1 MSASLADRAGQ
12 FTFERFS
19 TAIFFLALMLAA
31 CLMPAQTDTWWQLRT
46 GEEMWRSHQVML
58 RDEFSHTVAG
68 GYWPNHEWL
77 AQIVFYA
84 AYRAGGLPL
93 LTALCAAAVTLTWAI
108 IASLTPGPRFTRLV
122 LLGAGVVM
130 SGPAWSLRPQV
141 FSLALVALTLWI
153 LVRRRWL
160 WSLPALFLVWA
171 NLHGAVALGGVI
183 MAAAIVAAL
192 VNREQIRTLAP
203 IAVACLFATA
213 ATPLGFTL
221 WSEVPSSLARLHSY
235 GVLEW
240 QPPGLA
246 IMDAPFWLAAL
257 AAIVLV
263 FINRA
268 SLLTS
273 WSTVLLGACAL
284 MFLILSIKT
293 RRNIPTFVLC
303 TVPLIGTLL
312 NQERRQAVAARV
324 ERPMLNAIAFAAMA
338 VIGVLFVGQ
347 AWRQPLPRLG
357 WTPMP
362 ADLRRAVTNCPG
374 RLYNRYDDGGYLIWF
389 ARDKKVFMDSRQDPY
404 SEDIVHGHIQL
415 ETSGDYRELFERYDI
430 GCALTVPGSPLAT
443 RLERDGWPRE
453 SGAGSW
459 VVFTRPMAPV
469 QSVPERLAAVP
480 SPNWGHS
487 PLR

>member
-1 MSASLADRAGQ
+1 MSASLADRASQ

-19 TAIFFLALMLAA
+19 TAFFFLALMLAA

-84 AYRAGGLPL
+84 AYTVGGLPL

-183 MAAAIVAAL
+183 MAAAMVAALL
-192 VNREQIRTLAP
+192 VNREQLRTMAP

-246 IMDAPFWLAAL
+246 ITDAPFWLAAL
-257 AAIVLV
+257 AAIVLL

-312 NQERRQAVAARV
+312 HQERRQAVAARV
-324 ERPMLNAIAFAAMA
+324 ERPMLNAIAFATMA
-338 VIGVLFVGQ
+338 AIGVLFVGQ

-357 WTPMP
+357 WTPVP
-362 ADLRRAVTNCPG
+362 EDLRRAVTNCPG

-415 ETSGDYRELFERYDI
+415 ETSGDYKEIFGRYDI

-443 RLERDGWPRE
+443 RLERDRWPRE

-459 VVFTRPMAPV
+459 VVFTRPLA
-469 QSVPERLAAVP
+469 SVP
-480 SPNWGHS
+480 
-487 PLR
+487 

>member
-1 MSASLADRAGQ
+1 MSASLADRASLL
-12 FTFERFS
+12 TFERFS

-46 GEEMWRSHQVML
+46 GEEMWRSHHVML

-84 AYRAGGLPL
+84 VYRVGGLPL

-108 IASLTPGPRFTRLV
+108 IASLTPGPRFTRLA

-130 SGPAWSLRPQV
+130 SSPAWSLRPQV

-160 WSLPALFLVWA
+160 WSLPPLFLVWA

-183 MAAAIVAAL
+183 MTAAIVATLL
-192 VNREQIRTLAP
+192 VNRKLLRTLVP
-203 IAVACLFATA
+203 IAAACLFATA

-221 WSEVPSSLARLHSY
+221 WTEVPSSLARLHSY

-240 QPPGLA
+240 QAPGLA
-246 IMDAPFWLAAL
+246 IADAPFWIAAL
-257 AAIVLV
+257 AAIVLL

-268 SLLTS
+268 RLLTS
-273 WSTVLLGACAL
+273 WSTALPGVCAL
-284 MFLILSIKT
+284 MFLVLSIKT

-312 NQERRQAVAARV
+312 NQERRQTVSARV
-324 ERPMLNAIAFAAMA
+324 ERPILNAIALATMA
-338 VIGVLFVGQ
+338 VISALFIGH
-347 AWRQPLPRLG
+347 AWNQPIPRLG
-357 WTPMP
+357 WTPVSE
-362 ADLRRAVTNCPG
+362 DLRRAVTDCPG

-404 SEDIVHGHIQL
+404 PEDIVHGHIQL
-415 ETSGDYRELFERYDI
+415 ENSGDYKEFFARYDI
-430 GCALTVPGSPLAT
+430 GCALTVSGSPLAT
-443 RLERDGWPRE
+443 HLERDGWLRQ
-453 SGAGSW
+453 SGAGAW
-459 VVFTRPMAPV
+459 AVFTRPVAA
-469 QSVPERLAAVP
+469 RLLAVTAGRTG
-480 SPNWGHS
+480 SE
-487 PLR
+487 

>member
-1 MSASLADRAGQ
+1 MSASLAARASQ
-12 FTFERFS
+12 LTFERFS
-19 TAIFFLALMLAA
+19 TAVFFLALMLAA

-84 AYRAGGLPL
+84 AYKIGGLPL
-93 LTALCAAAVTLTWAI
+93 LTALCAAAVTLAWALV
-108 IASLTPGPRFTRLV
+108 ANLTPGPRFTRLV

-130 SGPAWSLRPQV
+130 SSPGWSLRPQV
-141 FSLALVALTLWI
+141 FSMTLVALTLWI

-160 WSLPALFLVWA
+160 WSLPPLFLVWA
-171 NLHGAVALGGVI
+171 NLHGAVAVGGVMMI
-183 MAAAIVAAL
+183 AAIVATLL
-192 VNREQIRTLAP
+192 VNREQLRTMVP
-203 IAVACLFATA
+203 VAVACLFATA

-221 WSEVPSSLARLHSY
+221 WSEVPSSLARLQSY

-246 IMDAPFWLAAL
+246 IADAPFWIAAL
-257 AAIVLV
+257 AVVVLLY
-263 FINRA
+263 INRA
-268 SLLTS
+268 RLLTS
-273 WSTVLLGACAL
+273 WSTALPAACAL

-303 TVPLIGTLL
+303 AVPLIGTLL
-312 NQERRQAVAARV
+312 NQQRRHTLAARV
-324 ERPMLNAIAFAAMA
+324 ERPVLNAVVFAMMA
-338 VIGVLFVGQ
+338 VIGALFIGH

-357 WTPMP
+357 WTPVQE
-362 ADLRRAVTNCPG
+362 DLRRAVTNCPG

-389 ARDKKVFMDSRQDPY
+389 ARDKKVFMDSRQDPFP
-404 SEDIVHGHIQL
+404 EDIVHGHIQL
-415 ETSGDYRELFERYDI
+415 ESSGDYQDLFARYDI
-430 GCALTVPGSPLAT
+430 GCALTVSGSPLAT
-443 RLERDGWPRE
+443 HLERDGWARE

-459 VVFTRPMAPV
+459 AVFTRPAAA
-469 QSVPERLAAVP
+469 RFLAAAAGRTE
-480 SPNWGHS
+480 SE
-487 PLR
+487 